1 MSIKPG
7 DLVRLD
13 STRHSKEIVEYY
25 GLGLYLERKDSWDC
39 VYWFKRS
46 SVARS
51 LNAARWSSAR
61 VPPAYEL
68 ELVE

>member
-1 MSIKPG
+1 MKIKPG

-39 VYWFKRS
+39 VYWFKRR
-46 SVARS
+46 SVDRRS
-51 LNAARWSSAR
+51 ARWSGAR